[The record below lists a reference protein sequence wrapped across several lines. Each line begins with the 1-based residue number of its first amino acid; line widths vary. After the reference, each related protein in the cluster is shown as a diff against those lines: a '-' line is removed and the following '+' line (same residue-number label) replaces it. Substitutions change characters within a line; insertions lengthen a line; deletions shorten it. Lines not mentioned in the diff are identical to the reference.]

1 MGYGEDETI
10 TSNCHVQNAYAPN
23 RIETAEHLSKMAGQT
38 TIVKE
43 DVSINMSQGGG
54 LFSGLS
60 KNKSLRESQRELITP
75 DECMRLKLP
84 VKDGANIIEPGE
96 MLIFVAGYPAI
107 RGVQPLYFK
116 DPVYLKRAQV
126 TTPADTDRI
135 RLPVRRMQSE
145 TINVHDIRKRD
156 HEVQSQS
163 QSLGTVEA
171 QKPMSLND
179 CVTTDPKEAA

>member
-126 TTPADTDRI
+126 TTPAILIVFDYRFVECNQK
-135 RLPVRRMQSE
+135 RSMF
-145 TINVHDIRKRD
+145 TIFVSAIMKF
-156 HEVQSQS
+156 
-163 QSLGTVEA
+163 
-171 QKPMSLND
+171 SLNLNHW
-179 CVTTDPKEAA
+179 EQ

>member
-1 MGYGEDETI
+1 M
-10 TSNCHVQNAYAPN
+10 
-23 RIETAEHLSKMAGQT
+23 
-38 TIVKE
+38 
-43 DVSINMSQGGG
+43 
-54 LFSGLS
+54 
-60 KNKSLRESQRELITP
+60 
-75 DECMRLKLP
+75 
-84 VKDGANIIEPGE
+84 
-96 MLIFVAGYPAI
+96 IFVAGYPAI